1 MKRIAIA
8 VATALLV
15 SGPVLAQQAA
25 HESHHAGAASAPG
38 ADMTQGEVKKI
49 DKEAGKITLKHG
61 PIANLEM
68 PAMTMVFRAKDASA
82 LDQVNVGDEILFKV
96 ERIDG
101 ALTVT
106 ELHKAS

>member
-8 VATALLV
+8 VATALV
-15 SGPVLAQQAA
+15 ISGPVLAQQAA
-25 HESHHAGAASAPG
+25 HESHHASASATST
-38 ADMTQGEVKKI
+38 DMTQGEVKKI
-49 DKEAGKITLKHG
+49 DKEAGKITIKHG
-61 PIANLEM
+61 PITNLEM

-82 LDQVNVGDEILFKV
+82 LDQVNVGDEVLFKV

>member
-8 VATALLV
+8 IATALAV
-15 SGPVLAQQAA
+15 SGPVLAQQAG
-25 HESHHAGAASAPG
+25 HESHHAPSASAPS

-82 LDQVNVGDEILFKV
+82 LDQVNVGDEVLFKV